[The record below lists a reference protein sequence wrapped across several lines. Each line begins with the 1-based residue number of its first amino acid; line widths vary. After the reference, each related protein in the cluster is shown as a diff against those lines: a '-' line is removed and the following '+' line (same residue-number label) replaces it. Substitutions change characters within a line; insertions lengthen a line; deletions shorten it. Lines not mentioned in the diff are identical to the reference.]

1 MMQNLAKLPDS
12 IHFGDIKRN
21 LKAWLS
27 RQNYSSYFILV
38 DSSSSVYCLPEVQ
51 NIHPDIQ
58 WNIIEIPRGEQ
69 YKTITTCSIIWE
81 ELFKNGADRHS
92 LLVNLGGGVIGDMGG
107 FAAGTYMRGI
117 DFVQI
122 PTTLLSMVDASVG
135 GKVAVDFR
143 LAKNIIGLFKNP
155 VAVFIDKQ
163 WLNTL
168 PNEQK
173 RSGWAEMLKHSIIA
187 DESGFRKMQA
197 VSVFD
202 IEWDEWIQHS
212 VQIKYNIVQS
222 DPLEKGLRKGL
233 NFGHTIGHAVE
244 TYFLEQETPK
254 THGECVAIGMICSAY
269 ISSKMA
275 QLPEEQLTDI
285 VALIKKWYDKIIIPE
300 AGLDQIIAYMS
311 RDKKNRAGQPNF
323 TLITAIGH
331 YIYDQYPS
339 LDLIKESMHFY
350 NRQIGA

>member
-1 MMQNLAKLPDS
+1 MQNLTKLPDS
-12 IHFGDIKRN
+12 IYFGDIKN
-21 LKAWLS
+21 NFKSWLDQ
-27 RQNYSSYFILV
+27 QNYSSYFVLV
-38 DSSSSVYCLPEVQ
+38 DSSSSVYCLPEIQ

-81 ELFKNGADRHS
+81 VLFKKGADRHS

-143 LAKNIIGLFKNP
+143 LAKNIIGLFKDP

-168 PNEQK
+168 PNVQK
-173 RSGWAEMLKHSIIA
+173 RSGWAEMLKHTIIA
-187 DESGFRKMQA
+187 DEPAFRKMQSI
-197 VSVFD
+197 SVYD
-202 IEWDEWIQHS
+202 IEWGEWIRHS

-222 DPLEKGLRKGL
+222 DPFEKGLRKGL
-233 NFGHTIGHAVE
+233 NFGHTIGHAAE
-244 TYFLEQETPK
+244 TYFLEQKTPK

-269 ISSKMA
+269 ISTKLVH
-275 QLPEEQLTDI
+275 LPEEQLADI
-285 VALIKKWYDKIIIPE
+285 VNIIKKWYDKIIIPE
-300 AGLDQIIAYMS
+300 EGLDKIMS
-311 RDKKNRAGQPNF
+311 LMNRDKKNRGGQPNF
-323 TLITAIGH
+323 TLITSIGS
-331 YIYDQYPS
+331 YTFDQYPQ
-339 LDLIKESMHFY
+339 LDLIKESMLFY
-350 NRQIGA
+350 NSQIKA

>member
-1 MMQNLAKLPDS
+1 MQNLAKLPDS
-12 IHFGDIKRN
+12 IHFGDIKTN
-21 LKAWLS
+21 FKAWLNQ
-27 RQNYSSYFILV
+27 QNYSSYFMLV
-38 DSSSSVYCLPEVQ
+38 DSSSSVYCLPEIQ

-81 ELFKNGADRHS
+81 ALFKNGADRHS

-143 LAKNIIGLFKNP
+143 LAKNIIGLFKDP

-173 RSGWAEMLKHSIIA
+173 RSGWAEMLKHTIIA
-187 DESGFRKMQA
+187 DEPAFRKMQSI
-197 VSVFD
+197 SVYD
-202 IEWDEWIQHS
+202 IDWDEWIPHS
-212 VQIKYNIVQS
+212 IQIKYKIVQS
-222 DPLEKGLRKGL
+222 DPIEKGLRKGL

-244 TYFLEQETPK
+244 TYFLEQKTPK

-269 ISSKMA
+269 ISTKLVH
-275 QLPEEQLTDI
+275 LPEEQLADI
-285 VALIKKWYDKIIIPE
+285 VNVIKKWYDKVLIPE
-300 AGLDQIIAYMS
+300 EGLEKIMS
-311 RDKKNRAGQPNF
+311 LMNRDKKNRSGQPNF
-323 TLITAIGH
+323 TLIPSIGA
-331 YIYDQYPS
+331 YIFDQYPD
-339 LDLIKESMHFY
+339 LDLIKESMRFY
-350 NRQIGA
+350 NSQIEA

>member
-1 MMQNLAKLPDS
+1 MQNLIDLPDS
-12 IHFGDIKRN
+12 IYFGDIKRN
-21 LKAWLS
+21 FKAWLDQ
-27 RQNYSSYFILV
+27 QNYSSYFMLV
-38 DSSSSVYCLPEVQ
+38 DSSSSVYCLPEIK
-51 NIHPDIQ
+51 NIHPDIK

-69 YKTITTCSIIWE
+69 YKTITTSSIIWE

-143 LAKNIIGLFKNP
+143 LAKNIIGLFKDP
-155 VAVFIDKQ
+155 VAVFIDKN

-173 RSGWAEMLKHSIIA
+173 RSGWAEMLKHTIIA
-187 DESGFRKMQA
+187 DEPAFRKMQSL
-197 VSVFD
+197 SVYD
-202 IEWDEWIQHS
+202 IEWDEWIRHS
-212 VQIKYNIVQS
+212 VQIKYKIVKS

-244 TYFLEQETPK
+244 TYFLEQKMPK

-269 ISSKMA
+269 ISSKTVG
-275 QLPEEQLTDI
+275 LPEDQLTDI
-285 VALIKKWYDKIIIPE
+285 VQLIKKWYDKIIIPE
-300 AGLDQIIAYMS
+300 EGLDQIISFMI
-311 RDKKNRAGQPNF
+311 RDKKNRGGQPNF
-323 TLITAIGH
+323 TLITSIGN
-331 YIYDQYPS
+331 YIFDQYPS
-339 LDLIKESMHFY
+339 LALIKESMHFY
-350 NRQIGA
+350 NSQIVTV